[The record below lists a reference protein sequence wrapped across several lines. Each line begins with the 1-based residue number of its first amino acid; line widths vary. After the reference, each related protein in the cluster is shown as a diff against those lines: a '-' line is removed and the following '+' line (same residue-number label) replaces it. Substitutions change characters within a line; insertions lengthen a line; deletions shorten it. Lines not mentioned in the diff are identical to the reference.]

1 MTQLKKEDSFRT
13 VYAKLAKAQLVL
25 LQLSCTNPVI
35 LNLTSA
41 TRQDFVELLVLVGEK
56 RE

>member
-1 MTQLKKEDSFRT
+1 MTQLKKEDCFRT

-41 TRQDFVELLVLVGEK
+41 TRQDFVAHLVLVGEK